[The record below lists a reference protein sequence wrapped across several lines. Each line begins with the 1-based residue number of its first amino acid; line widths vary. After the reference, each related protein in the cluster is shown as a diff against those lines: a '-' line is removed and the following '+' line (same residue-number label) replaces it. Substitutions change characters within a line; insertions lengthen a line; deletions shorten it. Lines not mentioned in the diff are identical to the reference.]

1 MDSCEKLQRNLTAGR
16 SYLLMVLILT
26 MVNIGMVLMGS
37 DTYFLCSVYVP
48 YLLCFMG
55 KNQLSYE
62 GFEISFSGALV
73 VSAVILGVLFV
84 IWAQSKKRPSLLYGA
99 LILFVVDTLALV
111 KLAVDADILADS
123 VVDLLFHGLVLW
135 QLFQGARCGNKLVDE
150 SDDAPITGADL
161 VRSGPTTGADFLR
174 GVSTE
179 ENSTNNF

>member
-1 MDSCEKLQRNLTAGR
+1 M
-16 SYLLMVLILT
+16 
-26 MVNIGMVLMGS
+26 
-37 DTYFLCSVYVP
+37 
-48 YLLCFMG
+48 
-55 KNQLSYE
+55 
-62 GFEISFSGALV
+62 
-73 VSAVILGVLFV
+73 
-84 IWAQSKKRPSLLYGA
+84 
-99 LILFVVDTLALV
+99 DTLALV